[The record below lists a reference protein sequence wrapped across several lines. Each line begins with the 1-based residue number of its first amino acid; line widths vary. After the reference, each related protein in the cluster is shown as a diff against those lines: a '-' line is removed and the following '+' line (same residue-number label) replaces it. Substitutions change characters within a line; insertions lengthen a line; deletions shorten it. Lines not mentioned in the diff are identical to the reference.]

1 MTTDL
6 LEITHAAES
15 SPGSSP
21 DDMPMEMHQL
31 RKRLL
36 QVVALL
42 VVAVLVFMLV
52 PGLGEVRKR
61 LESASPEWL
70 ALAAGLEVLSGLAYV
85 VAFRAA
91 FCARMSWRMS
101 YRIGMSELGA
111 AVVLPAGGAG
121 GLALGAW
128 ALRRSGLPFER
139 VARRTVAFFLITSA
153 INFVAVILVGLA
165 LALGLVEGT
174 GKLLLTVGPVVL
186 SAGAILLTVAAPRLT
201 DRLVPR
207 WSESGRSKWLR
218 RLARVLDATG
228 DGIGEAVVLLRAGD
242 TRLLVGAI
250 GYLAFDVAVLSA
262 CFGAFGAAPPIASLL
277 LAYLMGQL
285 GGLIPVPGGIGGT
298 EIGLVGALV
307 LYDTPAATATA
318 AVLAYRAILLVLPG
332 VLGGWAFIQL
342 KRSLRDEAA
351 ARIPCADDD
360 LPEPEAVA
368 PQEG

>member
-1 MTTDL
+1 M
-6 LEITHAAES
+6 ES
-15 SPGSSP
+15 
-21 DDMPMEMHQL
+21 H
-31 RKRLL
+31 RVRRRLL
-36 QVVALL
+36 QLVALL
-42 VVAVLVFMLV
+42 VVVLLVFMLV

-70 ALAAGLEVLSGLAYV
+70 AVAAGLEVLSSLAYV

-91 FCARMSWRMS
+91 FCARMSWRQS

-111 AVVLPAGGAG
+111 AAVLPAGGAG

-128 ALRRSGLPFER
+128 ALRRSGLPLER

-153 INFVAVILVGLA
+153 INFAAVIIVGLA

-174 GKLLLTVGPVVL
+174 GRLLVTAGPVVL
-186 SAGAILLTVAAPRLT
+186 AAGAILLTLAVPRLT

-207 WSESGRSKWLR
+207 WSEAGRSKRLR
-218 RLARVLDATG
+218 TLARALDATG
-228 DGIGEAVVLLRAGD
+228 DGIGEAVVLLRSGD
-242 TRLLVGAI
+242 ARLLVGAI

-307 LYDTPAATATA
+307 LYGTPAATAAA
-318 AVLAYRAILLVLPG
+318 AVLAYRGILLVVPA

-342 KRSLRDEAA
+342 KRSLRDEAS

-360 LPEPEAVA
+360 LPVPEAVA
-368 PQEG
+368 PQRG